1 MKNEKPT
8 GNQQLMAEKRKKK
21 KYFSLLTSH
30 FLLLLLVSV
39 TVGFIV
45 NHSLHVPDPR
55 VHNAPAFEVYPHEQ
69 QIWPRRPG
77 EPRPVI
83 LPKVAIIIDDIGYDQ
98 ALADK
103 FLSLDVPVT
112 FSVLPHSPF
121 QKTIVSRARAKGI
134 DIMLHLPMEP
144 IEYPRANPG
153 PGALLTSMTPA
164 QIINQLHKNLDNVP
178 FIVGV
183 NNHMGS
189 KMTANSI
196 QMYQVLSV
204 LKQRG
209 LFFID
214 SFTTL
219 ESLSRSCARSLQI
232 PFAQRDV
239 FLDHFHE
246 PNFVRKQIKLLIRIA
261 NTYGEAIGIG
271 HPHPIT
277 YEVLQQALPELRK
290 KVKLVPASEVVHTI
304 G

>member
-1 MKNEKPT
+1 
-8 GNQQLMAEKRKKK
+8 MAEKRKKK

-30 FLLLLLVSV
+30 FSLLFFLLVTSV
-39 TVGFIV
+39 AGGFIV
-45 NHSLHVPDPR
+45 NHSLQVPDIQ
-55 VHNAPAFEVYPHEQ
+55 VHNAPDFEVYPRE
-69 QIWPRRPG
+69 QIWPRRPTG
-77 EPRPVI
+77 EPKPVI
-83 LPKVAIIIDDIGYDQ
+83 LPKVAIIIDDIGYDR

-103 FLSLDVPVT
+103 FLNLDVPVT
-112 FSVLPHSPF
+112 FSALPYSPF
-121 QKTIVSRARAKGI
+121 QKTIVNRAGAKGI

-144 IEYPRANPG
+144 IEYPRVNPG

-214 SFTTL
+214 SFTTV

-239 FLDHFHE
+239 FLDHFQD
-246 PNFVRKQIKLLIRIA
+246 PAFVRKQIKLLISIA

-271 HPHPIT
+271 HPYPVT
-277 YEVLQQALPELRK
+277 YEAIRQALPELRK